1 MKNYKE
7 KLKTHILCNLKAGGN
22 MFSNLGVV
30 REVISDTELKV
41 YNSVE
46 KREVIVKAS
55 KDYITSIKLEL
66 KDEDHEPMI
75 VEYDLKTKI
84 INENI
89 E

>member
-1 MKNYKE
+1 
-7 KLKTHILCNLKAGGN
+7 

-75 VEYDLKTKI
+75 IEYDLKTKI

-89 E
+89 EE

>member
-1 MKNYKE
+1 
-7 KLKTHILCNLKAGGN
+7 

-46 KREVIVKAS
+46 KKEVIVKAS
-55 KDYITSIKLEL
+55 KDYVTSIKVEL

-84 INENI
+84 VNENI

>member
-1 MKNYKE
+1 
-7 KLKTHILCNLKAGGN
+7 

-46 KREVIVKAS
+46 KKEVIVKAP
-55 KDYITSIKLEL
+55 KDYVTSIKLEL
-66 KDEDHEPMI
+66 KDEDHETMI

-84 INENI
+84 VNENI

>member
-1 MKNYKE
+1 
-7 KLKTHILCNLKAGGN
+7 

-46 KREVIVKAS
+46 KKEVIVKAS
-55 KDYITSIKLEL
+55 KGCVTSIKLEL
-66 KDEDHEPMI
+66 KDEDHETMI

-84 INENI
+84 VNENI

>member
-1 MKNYKE
+1 
-7 KLKTHILCNLKAGGN
+7 
-22 MFSNLGVV
+22 MFRNLGVV

-55 KDYITSIKLEL
+55 KDYVSSIKAEL
-66 KDEDHEPMI
+66 NDEDGETMI
-75 VEYDLKTKI
+75 VEYDLETKVV
-84 INENI
+84 NENI